1 MLPPFKVS
9 QGCCQWDDPVV
20 LFALALD
27 DQWSLVH
34 LLDLH
39 YLLSQI
45 WVIGSVLE
53 SELDLL
59 LLSEGVRHCRSYVRH
74 CRSTDLQ
81 QGSAPPQ
88 HQVRQRNF
96 VHQQL
101 EEPPLQ

>member
-1 MLPPFKVS
+1 MSNFGKSLLNVNELLPLFEDS

-27 DQWSLVH
+27 DQWPLVH

-39 YLLSQI
+39 YFLARI
-45 WVIGSVLE
+45 WVVGSVLE
-53 SELDLL
+53 SELDML
-59 LLSEGVRHCRSYVRH
+59 LLSEGVHHCCSYVRH

-88 HQVRQRNF
+88 HQVC
-96 VHQQL
+96 
-101 EEPPLQ
+101 